1 MFLLFHGDNF
11 WSCASIHDMDFGKKF
26 LKIFLKSHFSS
37 QFQVV
42 YITMTCAYIENKLR
56 ITKSIN

>member
-1 MFLLFHGDNF
+1 MTWILEK
-11 WSCASIHDMDFGKKF
+11 IF
-26 LKIFLKSHFSS
+26 LKIFLESHFLS
-37 QFQVV
+37 QFQVA